1 MIPKAPILFSLV
13 MHRPIALLATR
24 YVYGSFGY
32 LLIYLVHMTVEA
44 VNWLI
49 ASISAFNV

>member
-1 MIPKAPILFSLV
+1 MIPKAPILFSLA
-13 MHRPIALLATR
+13 MHRPIASDAI
-24 YVYGSFGY
+24 YGSFGY